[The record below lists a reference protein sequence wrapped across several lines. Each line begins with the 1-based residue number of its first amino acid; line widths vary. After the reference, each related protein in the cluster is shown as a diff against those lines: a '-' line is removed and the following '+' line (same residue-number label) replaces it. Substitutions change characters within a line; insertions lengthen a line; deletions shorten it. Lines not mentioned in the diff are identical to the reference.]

1 MEWRKYF
8 QWLPFVKEGAPVV
21 GVLRLSGVIGGVSP
35 LSRSGLSL
43 AQLADNI
50 ETLFKLPRLK
60 AVALI
65 VNSPGGSPVQSA
77 LIAAR
82 IREMAEE
89 KELPVIAFCE
99 DAAASGGYWLA
110 CSADE
115 IYADESSIIGSIG
128 VIAAGFGFPQLI
140 KRLGIERR
148 VHTSGDKKSILDPFE
163 VERDEDVRLLKDLQK
178 DIHDSFNA
186 FVLARRGDKLKAE
199 PEALFT
205 GEFWTGKRALELG
218 LIDGIGHLRPEMRRR
233 YGKEVNLRLIE
244 PERGWRRLMR
254 FGSRGPVLDGPALDG
269 GAMADA
275 LMASLEERSYW
286 SRFGL

>member
-1 MEWRKYF
+1 MEWRKYL
-8 QWLPFVKEGAPVV
+8 QWLPFVKEGGPVV
-21 GVLRLSGVIGGVSP
+21 GVLRLSGVIGGVGP

-43 AQLADNI
+43 AQLAGNI
-50 ETLFKLPRLK
+50 EALFKLPRLK

-77 LIAAR
+77 LIATR
-82 IREMAEE
+82 IRELAEE

-110 CSADE
+110 CAADE
-115 IYADESSIIGSIG
+115 IYADDSSIIGSIG

-148 VHTSGDKKSILDPFE
+148 VHTSGEKKSILDPFE
-163 VERDEDVRLLKDLQK
+163 TEKEEDVERLMELQK

-186 FVLARRGDKLKAE
+186 FVLGRRGDKLKAE

-233 YGKEVNLRLIE
+233 YGEEVDLRLVE
-244 PERGWRRLMR
+244 TEKGLRRLLR
-254 FGSRGPVLDGPALDG
+254 FGSRAPSLDG

-275 LMASLEERSYW
+275 LMASLEERAHW

>member
-1 MEWRKYF
+1 MEWRKYL

-21 GVLRLSGVIGGVSP
+21 GVLRLSGVIGSVGP

-43 AQLADNI
+43 AHLAGNI
-50 ETLFKLPRLK
+50 EALFKLPRLK

-89 KELPVIAFCE
+89 KELPVVAFCE

-110 CSADE
+110 CAADE
-115 IYADESSIIGSIG
+115 IYADESSIVGSIG

-140 KRLGIERR
+140 ERLGIERR

-163 VERDEDVRLLKDLQK
+163 AEKDEDVERLKELQK

-205 GEFWTGKRALELG
+205 GEFWTGKRALDLG

-233 YGKEVNLRLIE
+233 YGEKVDLRLVE
-244 PERGWRRLMR
+244 TERGWRKLFR
-254 FGSRGPVLDGPALDG
+254 FGSRAPIFDGA
-269 GAMADA
+269 AVTDA
-275 LMASLEERSYW
+275 LMAGLEERSYW
-286 SRFGL
+286 SRYGL

>member
-21 GVLRLSGVIGGVSP
+21 GVLRLSGVIGSVGP

-43 AQLADNI
+43 AHLAGNI
-50 ETLFKLPRLK
+50 EALFKLPRLK

-89 KELPVIAFCE
+89 NELPVIAFCE
-99 DAAASGGYWLA
+99 DVAASGGYWLA
-110 CSADE
+110 CAGDE
-115 IYADESSIIGSIG
+115 IYADESSIVGSIG

-148 VHTSGDKKSILDPFE
+148 VHTSGEKKSILDPFE
-163 VERDEDVRLLKDLQK
+163 AEKEEDVERLKELQK

-186 FVLARRGDKLKAE
+186 FVSARRGDKLKAE

-233 YGKEVNLRLIE
+233 YGEEVDLRLVE
-244 PERGWRRLMR
+244 TEKGLRRLLR
-254 FGSRGPVLDGPALDG
+254 FGFRAPSLDG

-275 LMASLEERSYW
+275 IMASLEERAHW